1 MMIDTHS
8 IIEVKNLQLSLA
20 GNIAIDGINHVF
32 QLNKNIGIIGETGS
46 GKSSLLRLIA
56 GLEQADQG
64 AVFFNNERVL
74 GANEKLIPGHPQ
86 IAYLSQHYELKNNYR
101 IEEILSYC
109 NLIEDE
115 KAFSIYKICEIDHLY
130 KRWSDELSGGEK
142 QRVSLASLLTQI
154 PKVLLLDEPFSNLD
168 NIHKRKL
175 LNLLRNIQSATG
187 VSLITVSHDVQDI
200 LSWSDEIIIM
210 HNGKIIQ
217 SGTPDTLYHQPVNE
231 YCAALLGTYQLLD
244 SNQPLFFDITKMKTF
259 DNDKLLLIRPG
270 YFTFTERQNKSIL
283 GTIKHIEFFGN
294 YYLIEVLI
302 GNMSIMISSSTLSKA
317 IGEEVLLTS
326 SMDDFWFL

>member
-1 MMIDTHS
+1 MIDTHS

-64 AVFFNNERVL
+64 AVFFNSERVL
-74 GANEKLIPGHPQ
+74 GANEKLIPGHPK
-86 IAYLSQHYELKNNYR
+86 IAYLSQHYELRNNYR
-101 IEEILSYC
+101 IEEILSYN

-115 KAFSIYKICEIDHLY
+115 TANSIYKLCEIDHLY

-142 QRVSLASLLTQI
+142 QRVALASLLTQE
-154 PKVLLLDEPFSNLD
+154 PEVLLLDEPFSNLD
-168 NIHKRKL
+168 IIHKRKL
-175 LNLLRNIQSATG
+175 LSLLRNIQAVTG
-187 VSLITVSHDVQDI
+187 VSFITVSHDVQDI

-210 HNGKIIQ
+210 QKGKIVQ
-217 SGTPDTLYHQPVNE
+217 SGTPDILYHQPVNE
-231 YCAALLGTYQLLD
+231 YCAALLGYYQLL
-244 SNQPLFFDITKMKTF
+244 NNTKQLFFDITKTIDS
-259 DNDKLLLIRPG
+259 DNEKSVLIRPG
-270 YFTFTERQNKSIL
+270 YFSFTESQQNSHM

-294 YYLIEVLI
+294 YYLVEVLI
-302 GNMSIMISSSTLSKA
+302 GNLSILISSPTINKA
-317 IGEEVLLTS
+317 IGEEVFLIS
-326 SMDDFWFL
+326 NFDKYWFL